1 MRRVGTAWYLMQHGM
16 VFRHWVPLPRPR
28 RLHGAVRPPARP
40 PSDRRYAPTAPR
52 ERLRRD
58 RHRLLE
64 VVRLHARTRCW
75 RVCCRPTARAC
86 RAFIS
91 GFGQCGFIS
100 ACRSIDRVWAGDGTR
115 PAACELHCARSCR
128 PRARPRAQ
136 AAVHVV
142 RERVRCI
149 TAVRHPRAQAACGA
163 GWPRKKAPTDAPR
176 CVPGAA
182 SRTV

>member
-75 RVCCRPTARAC
+75 RVCCRPTARA
-86 RAFIS
+86 AGLSFQAS
-91 GFGQCGFIS
+91 GNAVSFRPVDRSGLGGRRHTAGSHS
-100 ACRSIDRVWAGDGTR
+100 ASSTARVAAAR
-115 PAACELHCARSCR
+115 PPAR

-149 TAVRHPRAQAACGA
+149 TAVRHPRAQVACGA
-163 GWPRKKAPTDAPR
+163 GWPRKTAPTDAPR
-176 CVPGAA
+176 
-182 SRTV
+182 